1 MINKE
6 EVEHIAKLARLKL
19 NAKEIK
25 SMEKELSSVLGYFQ
39 FLNRLNVSK
48 IKPTSHSIS
57 LKNIMREDKGKRQ
70 SEENV
75 EKLLKA
81 MPQRE
86 GRYLKVKSV
95 F

>member
-25 SMEKELSSVLGYFQ
+25 SMEKELSSVLEYFK
-39 FLNRLNVSK
+39 FLNKLDVSK
-48 IKPTSHSIS
+48 VQPTSHSVS
-57 LKNIMREDKGKRQ
+57 LKNIIREDKCKKQ

-81 MPQRE
+81 MPQRK